1 MCFMYT
7 VQAYAVW
14 IQLKSHF
21 PLQRGQ
27 HTDTEGVCDRMCGAI
42 TGLALCFLLSA
53 LSQRVGQAQSLID
66 RLL

>member
-27 HTDTEGVCDRMCGAI
+27 HTDTEGVCDRMCGAYFKSFSV
-42 TGLALCFLLSA
+42 FLLCTPNS
-53 LSQRVGQAQSLID
+53 RIKNTTN
-66 RLL
+66 

>member
-14 IQLKSHF
+14 IQLKLHF

-27 HTDTEGVCDRMCGAI
+27 HTDTEGVCDRMCGAYFKSFSV
-42 TGLALCFLLSA
+42 FLLCTPTA
-53 LSQRVGQAQSLID
+53 A
-66 RLL
+66 